1 MSETKHTNEP
11 IIKDPKQV
19 TRALEILFTTH
30 FIDKKRLYWENFLR
44 GMFFGAGG
52 VIGATV
58 LIGLLLWILSLFD
71 TVPLIG
77 PLIDNTKETIRE
89 NPSVR

>member
-58 LIGLLLWILSLFD
+58 LIGLLLWRWRGNWCHSFSW
-71 TVPLIG
+71 
-77 PLIDNTKETIRE
+77 
-89 NPSVR
+89 SVAMDFEPV